1 MTFPATTQADLN
13 DLYTARDISW
23 VSSIRRHALM
33 VPDRVA
39 IVEGDE
45 THTWC
50 DFYTRICS
58 MANALAARGLSFGDR
73 AMLCTGN
80 SYRMLEFI
88 LATHLCGAL
97 AVPVNFRSTVGE
109 LVYAA
114 TDCRPCFILSDELT
128 IDTVAE
134 ACDKV
139 PHELRHITLA
149 DATPEGVFSYN
160 ELMAEESP
168 DFLHPEIPSRT
179 PAFILYTSGTTGRPK
194 GAVLTHQNLLSNGV
208 VCMSAYEGI
217 RAEDAMMVSTPMFHI
232 GALGGMS
239 ALVVCGGKLVI
250 QKSTS
255 FDPDEILTSM
265 ETNGVS
271 ITFMVPTQWQ
281 MLVKQA
287 REKDYDLSKLRILG
301 WGAAPAT
308 VRLLT
313 DMNEVFPTA
322 SAVAFFGQTEMSPV
336 TCVLEARY
344 AREKVGS
351 IGRPVPQVT
360 ARVVDEEMNDVPQ
373 GQVGEIV
380 YRGSGMMVGYWN
392 DPERTSQAM
401 QGGWFH
407 SGDLVYVDEEG
418 FYYVSDRKKD
428 MIISGGEN
436 IYSAEVE
443 NVLSMHPAI
452 SELAVV
458 GKPHE
463 KWGETP
469 VLFVVPNDGFD
480 VPTVADI
487 TEFARNDLAK
497 FKIPTEVYGVDAM
510 PRNTA
515 GKILKTELRERV
527 GGTPHAIGETMNP
540 PTT

>member
-1 MTFPATTQADLN
+1 MTFPTATQADLN

-39 IVEGDE
+39 IIEGDE

-73 AMLCTGN
+73 AMICTGN
-80 SYRMLEFI
+80 SYKMLEFI
-88 LATHLCGAL
+88 LASHLCGAL
-97 AVPVNFRSTVGE
+97 AVPVNFRSSVGE

-114 TDCRPCFILSDELT
+114 TDCRPCFILSDDLT
-128 IDTVAE
+128 VDTVAE
-134 ACDKV
+134 ACEKV

-149 DATPEGVFSYN
+149 DDAPTGAFCYDALMEEDSPE
-160 ELMAEESP
+160 
-168 DFLHPEIPSRT
+168 FLHPEIPSRT

-217 RAEDAMMVSTPMFHI
+217 RSEDAMLVSTPMFHI

-239 ALVVCGGKLVI
+239 ALVVCGGTLVI
-250 QKSTS
+250 QPSTS
-255 FDPDEILTSM
+255 FDPDQVLKLM
-265 ETNGVS
+265 ERTGVS

-287 REKDYDLSKLRILG
+287 RQQDYDLAKLRILG

-308 VRLLT
+308 VKLLN

-351 IGRPVPQVT
+351 IGKPVPQVT
-360 ARVVDEEMNDVPQ
+360 ARVVDDNMNDVPR
-373 GQVGEIV
+373 GHVGEIV
-380 YRGSGMMVGYWN
+380 YRGSGMMLGYWN

-401 QGGWFH
+401 EGGWFH

-443 NVLSMHPAI
+443 NVLSLHPAI

-469 VLFVVPNDGFD
+469 VVFVVLNEDHEA
-480 VPTVADI
+480 PTPAEI
-487 TEFARNDLAK
+487 YEFAKDNLAK
-497 FKIPTEVYGVDAM
+497 FKIPTEVHPVDQL
-510 PRNTA
+510 PKNTA
-515 GKILKTELRERV
+515 GKILKTELRDRFTNVEDISGQAV
-527 GGTPHAIGETMNP
+527 P
-540 PTT
+540 PTN